1 MGESEF
7 KIENI
12 HDYLDDFAQSVPG
25 KLQLPEHKIT
35 IIYCMFEN
43 YIDHQGRFI
52 QTQIV
57 RDSNPEYWE
66 GETWLGI
73 RPFDKGYLPRTFG
86 SDVDIA
92 RKTIHELNADHGI
105 TNRDQFRGWVGM
117 HMRSI
122 NLQNLDDIVDFNYP
136 CNAEGQR
143 IVKTTRANGK
153 YYDFVTY

>member
-12 HDYLDDFAQSVPG
+12 NDYLDDFAQSVPR
-25 KLQLPEHKIT
+25 KLQHAEHKIT

-43 YIDHQGRFI
+43 HIDSDGRFI
-52 QTQIV
+52 QAQIV

-66 GETWLGI
+66 GKTRLGI

-86 SDVDIA
+86 SGIERA

-105 TNRDQFRGWVGM
+105 ANRDEFRGWVGL
-117 HMRSI
+117 HMSNI

-136 CNAEGQR
+136 CNEEGQR

-153 YYDFVTY
+153 YYDFVA

>member
-1 MGESEF
+1 MTKTAIKLETL
-7 KIENI
+7 

-25 KLQLPEHKIT
+25 KLQRPEHKIT

-43 YIDHQGRFI
+43 HIDHQGRFI
-52 QTQIV
+52 QAQIV

-92 RKTIHELNADHGI
+92 RKVIHELNADHGI
-105 TNRDQFRGWVGM
+105 TSRDQFRGWVGM
-117 HMRSI
+117 HMSGI
-122 NLQNLDDIVDFNYP
+122 QLHTLDDIVDFNYP
-136 CNAEGQR
+136 CNEEGQKILR
-143 IVKTTRANGK
+143 TTRANGR
-153 YYDFVTY
+153 YYDFVTD